1 MRISANTAPSA
12 ERVCRKV
19 HFHYMEQLVAG
30 VDSAAQNQFK
40 GGRMASKA
48 FGSASGGS

>member
-1 MRISANTAPSA
+1 MRISAHTAPSA

-30 VDSAAQNQFK
+30 VGSGAQNRFES
-40 GGRMASKA
+40 GRMVSKV
-48 FGSASGGS
+48 GPNKQLLM